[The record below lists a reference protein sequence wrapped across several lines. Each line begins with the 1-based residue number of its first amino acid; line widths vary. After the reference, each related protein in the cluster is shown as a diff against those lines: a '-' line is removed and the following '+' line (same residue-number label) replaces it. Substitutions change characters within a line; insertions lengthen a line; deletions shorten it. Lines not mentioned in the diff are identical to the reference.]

1 MRFPA
6 KKQAVEQ
13 HHRDAYA
20 DGAVSDIEGGPM
32 PSADVEIEKI
42 NNRTEANPID
52 DIADRT
58 ADDQT
63 DCGGEQWAADS
74 AEPIDQHGDDR
85 CSDERE

>member
-20 DGAVSDIEGGPM
+20 DGAVSDIEGWPM

-42 NNRTEANPID
+42 NNLLKDLWVASEKPHRGEP
-52 DIADRT
+52 DRRH
-58 ADDQT
+58 
-63 DCGGEQWAADS
+63 CRS
-74 AEPIDQHGDDR
+74 HR
-85 CSDERE
+85 R